1 MRIIYAIPAQAMPSQ
16 VGIPQFS
23 PGLIDLNQHACLG
36 GAIDLLDDA
45 PSDTTSP
52 AWRTDMVNRFKDR
65 AEAGRKLADA
75 LDKKYA
81 GEEGVVYPLP
91 RGGIPLGLEI
101 ARRLNMPID
110 LVIPRKIGHP
120 FNPEYAICAV
130 CENGGMVC
138 NEWEV
143 SQVDP
148 AWFEQRLKSERKE
161 ARRRRERYLGGRG
174 SLPVTG
180 KVAILV
186 DDGIA
191 TGLTMRAAIRD
202 LRHRNPARIVV
213 AIPVSPK
220 DTAALLKPEVDELV
234 ALDIPDFYLGA
245 VGAYYMD
252 FPQITDDQVVEFLQ
266 RAETRKKEHLPSHK
280 NG

>member
-1 MRIIYAIPAQAMPSQ
+1 MASPSARR
-16 VGIPQFS
+16 V
-23 PGLIDLNQHACLG
+23 N
-36 GAIDLLDDA
+36 
-45 PSDTTSP
+45 
-52 AWRTDMVNRFKDR
+52 MVERFKDR
-65 AEAGRKLADA
+65 SEAGRKLADA

-81 GEEGVVYPLP
+81 ETPGIVYPLP

-101 ARRLNMPID
+101 ARRLHMPID
-110 LVIPRKIGHP
+110 LIIPRKIGHP

-148 AWFEQRLKSERKE
+148 NWFQQRLKSERAE
-161 ARRRRERYLGGRG
+161 ARRRRERYLGGREP
-174 SLPVTG
+174 LPVAG

-202 LRHRNPARIVV
+202 LRQRHPARIVV
-213 AIPVSPK
+213 AVPVTPK
-220 DTAALLKPEVDELV
+220 DTADLLAHEVDDLV

-245 VGAYYMD
+245 VGAYYVD
-252 FPQITDDQVVEFLQ
+252 FPQISDDRALELLQ
-266 RAETRKKEHLPSHK
+266 LAESELRQKEHGP
-280 NG
+280 